1 MTKEDDSLLVP
12 SNREQIPEPTA
23 STVIAV
29 LLGIL
34 GLIEWPVAGLAITRL
49 IAGGA
54 AAGALSAWQA
64 SNHKKFAQAVQDS
77 FRQVDQAKIDK
88 TSLDSDE
95 FVELVI
101 QSVEA
106 SARSAS
112 DRKCK
117 ALANALLSSVVQPTC
132 EFSNKVGI
140 IRVISQMS
148 DEEQS
153 ILKVLHDHSIGPQP
167 DGSFIDTEKISG
179 TLDINRSEAL
189 AALNGLQQLGLA
201 YDFVNTFS
209 GFESR
214 QGLWRITHLGTR
226 SIQYALAT
234 VKEAE

>member
-1 MTKEDDSLLVP
+1 MSKENGDLLVP
-12 SNREQIPEPTA
+12 SNLELIPEPAA

-34 GLIEWPVAGLAITRL
+34 NLTGGPIAGLV
-49 IAGGA
+49 AGGA
-54 AAGALSAWQA
+54 ATGVLSAWQA
-64 SNHKKFAQAVQDS
+64 SNHKKFAQAVQDN
-77 FRQVDQAKIDK
+77 FRQVNQAKIDK
-88 TSLDSDE
+88 TLLNSDE
-95 FVELVI
+95 FIELVI

-106 SARSAS
+106 NARSAS

-132 EFSNKVGI
+132 KFSNKVGI
-140 IRVISQMS
+140 IRVITQMS

-153 ILKVLHDHSIGPQP
+153 VLKVLHDHSIGPKP
-167 DGSFIDTEKISG
+167 DGPFIDTEKISG
-179 TLDINRSEAL
+179 TLGINRSETL

-214 QGLWRITHLGTR
+214 QGLWRITHLGAR

-234 VKEAE
+234 VEQQ